1 MEGIKVPSKSSWEK
15 IVVHAER
22 LFSRD
27 GFLRKM
33 IFNQRQLMA
42 QRLGGLARELR
53 SIKALV
59 AYSYVQGIYQ
69 GIYYV
74 WVRDV

>member
-22 LFSRD
+22 LFSRG

-53 SIKALV
+53 STIL
-59 AYSYVQGIYQ
+59 
-69 GIYYV
+69 
-74 WVRDV
+74 